1 MRAAPDPLPTLPET
15 ADALRALLLAAWAER
30 DSAVSERDRLAAER
44 DSLAVER
51 EALAVQNDRLRHL
64 LLRLRRMQFGARSER
79 LPAEQLQLGLE
90 SLEQAIAQGEA
101 EGERRDPALKQERV
115 ARRRAS
121 RGALP
126 AHLPR
131 VEVTLMP
138 EDTACPCCR
147 GVMALIGHDSAERL
161 DVIPA
166 QFRVL
171 VTRRPKLAC
180 RACEGVVVQ
189 APAPAR
195 LIEGGLPTE
204 APPAASRRLLRRR
217 IGRRPMVAHVL
228 VARYADHLPL
238 YRQAGMMARQ
248 GVELDR
254 STLAFWMGHAAAEV
268 APVVTRLREILL
280 ASARVFAD
288 ETTVPVLDPG
298 RGRTKTGYFWAVARD
313 DRPWGGAD
321 PPAVVYSYA
330 PGRGQQHNDRLLGG
344 YRGILQ
350 CDGYATYKTLAD
362 PRQGEDAVTLVFC
375 WSHVRRGFYDLA
387 KAGAAPIAVQALARI
402 AALYRI
408 EAEVR
413 GKTAAER
420 FAVRQA
426 RSQPLVADLRTW
438 FEAQITR
445 LPARGPLAGA
455 IRYAL
460 NHWDGLVRFLAD
472 GRVEMDTNTVERAMR
487 AVALSRKN
495 ALFAGSD
502 EGGANWAAIASLVET
517 CKLNGVNPQ
526 AYFTDLLTRLVNGWP
541 QARIDELMPWCWA
554 NPKPA

>member
-1 MRAAPDPLPTLPET
+1 MHAAPDPTGPLPKT
-15 ADALRALLLAAWAER
+15 AAALRALLLAVQAER
-30 DSAVSERDRLAAER
+30 DSVAAERDRLAAEC
-44 DSLAVER
+44 D
-51 EALAVQNDRLRHL
+51 ALAGQNDRLRHL
-64 LLRLRRMQFGARSER
+64 LLRLKRMQFGARSER
-79 LPAEQLQLGLE
+79 LPEEQLQLGLE
-90 SLEQAIAQGEA
+90 DLEQAIAQGEA
-101 EGERRDPALKQERV
+101 EGEKRDPALKHERT
-115 ARRRAS
+115 AKRRAS

-126 AHLPR
+126 ARLPR

-147 GVMALIGHDSAERL
+147 GAMAVIGHDSAERL

-204 APPAASRRLLRRR
+204 AL
-217 IGRRPMVAHVL
+217 VAHVL

-238 YRQAGMMARQ
+238 YRQAQIMQRQ
-248 GVELDR
+248 GVELER
-254 STLAFWMGHAAAEV
+254 STLAFWVGYAAAEI
-268 APVVTRLREILL
+268 APVVSRLKEILL
-280 ASARVFAD
+280 SSARVFAD

-298 RGRTKTGYFWAVARD
+298 RGRTKTGYFWTVARD
-313 DRPWGGAD
+313 DRPWAGAD

-330 PGRGQQHNDRLLGG
+330 PGRGQEHNDRLLGA

-350 CDGYATYKTLAD
+350 CDGYATYKKLAGPKD
-362 PRQGEDAVTLVFC
+362 DGGAVTLVFC
-375 WSHVRRGFYDLA
+375 WAHVRRGFYDLA
-387 KAGAAPIAVQALARI
+387 KAGTAPIAVEALARI

-413 GKTAAER
+413 GKTAADR
-420 FAVRQA
+420 LAVRQA
-426 RSQPLVADLRTW
+426 KSRPLVTDLRAW
-438 FEAQITR
+438 FGAQVAT
-445 LPARGPLAGA
+445 LPGRGPTAGA

-460 NHWDGLVRFLAD
+460 NHWDGLGRFLDD
-472 GRVEMDTNTVERAMR
+472 GRIELDNNSVERAIR
-487 AVALSRKN
+487 PIKLSKKN

-502 EGGANWAAIASLVET
+502 EGGANWAHIASLVET

-526 AYFTDLLTRLVNGWP
+526 IYLTDLLTRLVHGWP
-541 QARIDELMPWCWA
+541 QTRIDELMPWMWA
-554 NPKPA
+554 TAKAT

>member
-1 MRAAPDPLPTLPET
+1 MPAAPDPIGSLPKT
-15 ADALRALLLAAWAER
+15 AVALRALLLAARAER
-30 DSAVSERDRLAAER
+30 DGVAAERDRLAEER
-44 DSLAVER
+44 D
-51 EALAVQNDRLRHL
+51 ALASQNDRLRHL
-64 LLRLRRMQFGARSER
+64 LLWLKRMQFGARSER
-79 LPAEQLQLGLE
+79 LPEEQLQLGLE
-90 SLEQAIAQGEA
+90 DLEQAIAQGEA
-101 EGERRDPALKQERV
+101 EGEKRDPVLKRERV
-115 ARRRAS
+115 AQRRAS
-121 RGALP
+121 RGVLP

-131 VEVTLMP
+131 VEVTLTP

-147 GVMALIGHDSAERL
+147 GVMVVIGHDSAERL

-180 RACEGVVVQ
+180 RACEGIVVQ

-204 APPAASRRLLRRR
+204 AL
-217 IGRRPMVAHVL
+217 VAHVL

-238 YRQAGMMARQ
+238 YRQAQIMERQ

-254 STLAFWMGHAAAEV
+254 STLAFWVGYAAAEI
-268 APVVTRLREILL
+268 APVVSRLKEILL
-280 ASARVFAD
+280 GSARVFAD

-298 RGRTKTGYFWAVARD
+298 RGRTRTGYFWTVARD

-330 PGRGQQHNDRLLGG
+330 PGRGQEHNDRLLGN

-350 CDGYATYKTLAD
+350 CDGYATYKKLAG
-362 PRQGEDAVTLVFC
+362 PERGKDAVTLVFC

-387 KAGAAPIAVQALARI
+387 KAGTAPIATEALARI
-402 AALYRI
+402 AALYRV

-413 GKTAAER
+413 GKTAADR
-420 FAVRQA
+420 LAARQA
-426 RSQPLVADLRTW
+426 KSQPLVADLRTW
-438 FEAQITR
+438 FEAQVAT
-445 LPARGPLAGA
+445 LPGRGPTAGA

-460 NHWDGLVRFLAD
+460 NHWDGLERFLDD
-472 GRVEMDTNTVERAMR
+472 GRIELDNNSVERAIR
-487 AVALSRKN
+487 PIKLSRKN

-502 EGGANWAAIASLVET
+502 EGGANWAHVASLVET

-526 AYFTDLLTRLVNGWP
+526 AYLTDLLTRLVHGWP
-541 QARIDELMPWCWA
+541 QARIDELMPWMWA
-554 NPKPA
+554 TAKAS

>member
-1 MRAAPDPLPTLPET
+1 MPAAPDLTALPKT
-15 ADALRALLLAAWAER
+15 AAALRALLLAARAERDGALAER
-30 DSAVSERDRLAAER
+30 DSVMAERDRLAAER
-44 DSLAVER
+44 D
-51 EALAVQNDRLRHL
+51 ALAVQNDRLRHL
-64 LLRLRRMQFGARSER
+64 LLRLKRMQFGARSER
-79 LPAEQLQLGLE
+79 LPEEQLQLGLE
-90 SLEQAIAQGEA
+90 DLEQAIAQGEA
-101 EGERRDPALKQERV
+101 EGEKRDPDLRRERV

-131 VEVTLMP
+131 IEVTLMP

-147 GVMALIGHDSAERL
+147 GAMAVIGHDSSERL

-171 VTRRPKLAC
+171 VTHRPKLAC

-204 APPAASRRLLRRR
+204 AL
-217 IGRRPMVAHVL
+217 VAHVL
-228 VARYADHLPL
+228 VSRYADHLPL
-238 YRQAGMMARQ
+238 YRQAQIMARQ

-254 STLAFWMGHAAAEV
+254 STLAFWVGYAATEI
-268 APVVTRLREILL
+268 APVVSRLKEILL
-280 ASARVFAD
+280 SSARVFAD

-330 PGRGQQHNDRLLGG
+330 PGRGQEHNDRLLGA
-344 YRGILQ
+344 YRGVLQ
-350 CDGYATYKTLAD
+350 CDGYATYKKLAD
-362 PRQGEDAVTLVFC
+362 PKDDGGAVTLVFC
-375 WSHVRRGFYDLA
+375 WAHVRRGFYDLA
-387 KAGAAPIAVQALARI
+387 KAGAAPIAVEALARI

-413 GKTAAER
+413 GKTAADR
-420 FAVRQA
+420 LAARQA
-426 RSQPLVADLRTW
+426 KSRPLVADLRAW
-438 FEAQITR
+438 FEAQVAT
-445 LPARGPLAGA
+445 LPGRGPTAGA

-460 NHWDGLVRFLAD
+460 NHWDGLKRFLDD
-472 GRVEMDTNTVERAMR
+472 GRIELDNNSVERAIR
-487 AVALSRKN
+487 PIKLSRKN

-502 EGGANWAAIASLVET
+502 EGGANWAHVASLVET

-526 AYFTDLLTRLVNGWP
+526 LYFADLLTRLVGGWP
-541 QARIDELMPWCWA
+541 QARIDELMPWQGA
-554 NPKPA
+554 AAKAS